1 MKNKFTP
8 RLSTFLKEYDKLN
21 IGISNVIGRTDINYI
36 QHFLELRLMP
46 PSITVCMKTGDVL
59 DMNDEMKM
67 LSSLIKNENYLY
79 DIKKRIITVKDSNS
93 KTETEEHFSD
103 LISSLYCIKNEEK
116 WLSNDCSEQDV
127 DYIGDLLSIL
137 VNMPIMVVEAN

>member
-8 RLSTFLKEYDKLN
+8 RLSTFLKEYDNLN
-21 IGISNVIGRTDINYI
+21 IGVSNVVGRIDVNHI

-46 PSITVCMKTGDVL
+46 PSVTVCVKTGDVL

-79 DIKKRIITVKDSNS
+79 DIKKRIITVKDSNN

-103 LISSLYCIKNEEK
+103 LVSSLYCIKNEEK
-116 WLSNDCSEQDV
+116 WLSNDCSEEDI
-127 DYIGDLLSIL
+127 DYIGDLLDIL
-137 VNMPIMVVEAN
+137 INMPIMVVQSD